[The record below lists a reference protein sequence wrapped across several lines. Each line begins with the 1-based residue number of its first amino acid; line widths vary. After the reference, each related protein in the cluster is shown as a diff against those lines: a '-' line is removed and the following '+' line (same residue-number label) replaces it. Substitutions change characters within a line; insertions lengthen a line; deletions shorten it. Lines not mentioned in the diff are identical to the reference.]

1 MTFSYVTEEN
11 TNYDQPA
18 FSNDEKSKLINN
30 FIKNKRKRWCLPYN
44 IMTCINYHLPGKHLI
59 IMDI

>member
-1 MTFSYVTEEN
+1 MFSYVTEEK

-30 FIKNKRKRWCLPYN
+30 FIK
-44 IMTCINYHLPGKHLI
+44 I
-59 IMDI
+59 IGCGGCKSTDKNM